1 VRWRRSRTSLVIALL
16 PLIAFVHEADTS
28 TAQGEAIFARAVQAA
43 EHEAYANDAT
53 YAVTVRFANGARHV
67 TDTWNTTEDIAH
79 GTVIADAFSQE
90 ERRRP
95 TVDTNPNVTVGISL
109 QSSGGSNPADIQV
122 ASLNPQ
128 HTGDP
133 VGPVAFAVDQ
143 NFGLTPP
150 RSYQVTHDVS
160 SFLAAGSGLVLIGHT
175 ATELE
180 RYRVTLLDADAT
192 SDHLALTPLRDPYHN
207 RLREL
212 WVDPTTAGVREAI
225 VQGVGDRAP
234 LDRVRW
240 DVTFVQ
246 TGGATYVAEERA
258 LEPLDYGRGGQ
269 LRDARVTFDHLTLMP
284 SSPFR
289 TTFGVSTPVKTLH
302 DP

>member
-1 VRWRRSRTSLVIALL
+1 
-16 PLIAFVHEADTS
+16 
-28 TAQGEAIFARAVQAA
+28 VQAA
-43 EHEAYANDAT
+43 EHETYANYAT

-79 GTVIADAFSQE
+79 GNVIADVFSQE

-95 TVDTNPNVTVGISL
+95 TVDTNPNVTVGINL
-109 QSSGGSNPADIQV
+109 QSSGGSTPVDVNV

-128 HTGDP
+128 ISGDP
-133 VGPVAFAVDQ
+133 IGPVAFAVDQ

-150 RSYQVTHDVS
+150 RSYQVTHDVE
-160 SFLAAGSGLVLIGHT
+160 SFAAAGSGLVLIGHT

-212 WVDPTTAGVREAI
+212 WVDPATAGVREAV

-240 DVTFVQ
+240 DVTFAPL
-246 TGGATYVAEERA
+246 GGATYVAEERA
-258 LEPLDYGRGGQ
+258 LEPLDYGRGGE
-269 LRDARVTFDHLTLMP
+269 LRDARISFADLALMP
-284 SSPFR
+284 TSPFR
-289 TTFGVSTPVKTLH
+289 TTFGISTPVKTLH